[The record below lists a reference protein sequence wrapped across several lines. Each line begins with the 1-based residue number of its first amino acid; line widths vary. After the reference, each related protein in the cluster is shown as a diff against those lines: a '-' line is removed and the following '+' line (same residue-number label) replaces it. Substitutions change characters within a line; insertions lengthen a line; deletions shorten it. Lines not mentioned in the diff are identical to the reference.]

1 MAIIPFGYFILSKRY
16 TFVKPTFKNQLA
28 AFSSLAL
35 YQFLILGTF
44 SIITMANL
52 NFALC
57 HTPADPLFPYVKE
70 HYFAICTVGLNVI
83 SFIFRYLTYLQIKL
97 LTKIKAKLIKPK
109 T

>member
-1 MAIIPFGYFILSKRY
+1 MAIIPFGYLLLSRRY

-35 YQFLILGTF
+35 YQFLILTTF

-57 HTPADPLFPYVKE
+57 HTPADPLFPYVKRALFCYM
-70 HYFAICTVGLNVI
+70 HSWT
-83 SFIFRYLTYLQIKL
+83 
-97 LTKIKAKLIKPK
+97 
-109 T
+109 